1 MRIVLLGFPGS
12 GKGTQAKMMA
22 EKYRV
27 PQISTGD
34 ILRAAVADKT
44 EIGKKVAAVMAAGK
58 LVSDDIVIDAVTD
71 RLRGTESRRGFVL
84 DGFPRTV
91 AQADGLAVL
100 LAQRSQRLDAV
111 LSLEVTDEELVD
123 RISGRRV
130 CETCNHVTHVRKVG
144 SALECPD
151 CEGKL
156 VQRSDD
162 EIATV
167 RNRLAVYREKTQ
179 PLQEYYAKDTV
190 GLTAVDG
197 MGFIDE
203 IQERLLV
210 ALRDLGVN

>member
-1 MRIVLLGFPGS
+1 MGPPGA
-12 GKGTQAKMMA
+12 GKGTQGEQLSARL
-22 EKYRV
+22 EV
-27 PQISTGD
+27 PPLATGD
-34 ILRAAVADKT
+34 MIRAALKEGTPMGERVRVFY
-44 EIGKKVAAVMAAGK
+44 EAGD
-58 LVSDDIVIDAVTD
+58 LVPDDVVLGLIAEALD
-71 RLRGTESRRGFVL
+71 RPEHAGGFLL

-91 AQADGLAVL
+91 TQADGLAL
-100 LAQRSQRLDAV
+100 LLSQRSQRLDAV

-130 CETCNHVTHVRKVG
+130 CEACSHVTHVRKVG
-144 SALECPD
+144 SALD
-151 CEGKL
+151 CLDCGGKL

-162 EIATV
+162 EVETV

-197 MGFIDE
+197 MGSVDE
-203 IQERLLV
+203 IQERLFV

>member
-1 MRIVLLGFPGS
+1 MGERVRVFYEAGDLVPDDVVLGLIAEALDRRENAGGF
-12 GKGTQAKMMA
+12 
-22 EKYRV
+22 
-27 PQISTGD
+27 
-34 ILRAAVADKT
+34 L
-44 EIGKKVAAVMAAGK
+44 
-58 LVSDDIVIDAVTD
+58 
-71 RLRGTESRRGFVL
+71 L

-162 EIATV
+162 EISTV
-167 RNRLAVYREKTQ
+167 RNRLAVYREKTE

>member
-1 MRIVLLGFPGS
+1 MGPPGA
-12 GKGTQAKMMA
+12 GKGTQGERLAA
-22 EKYRV
+22 WLEV
-27 PQISTGD
+27 PSLATGD
-34 ILRAAVADKT
+34 MIRTALKEATPMGERVRVFY
-44 EIGKKVAAVMAAGK
+44 EAGD
-58 LVSDDIVIDAVTD
+58 LVPDDVVLGLIAEALD
-71 RLRGTESRRGFVL
+71 RRENAGGFLL

-162 EIATV
+162 EISTV